1 MNSERQLAKLVVAV
15 AMFAFLAVPARS
27 SHANTFALGALTPF
41 ADISISSPSHTTGSF
56 SDVFSF
62 SVTADA
68 ALASVLANISF
79 FTSGGISNFT
89 TSLYEIGSGGS
100 VLKAIGA
107 TSIVPNGPVT
117 VTTSIISFS
126 PLLTGVGSPA
136 LPSYEIRTS
145 GIVVGAFGSYG
156 GNLVVSPIP
165 EPEIYAMM
173 VAGLGLL
180 GFVARRRKQGVA
192 V

>member
-1 MNSERQLAKLVVAV
+1 MKSNSQLAKFASAL
-15 AMFAFLAVPARS
+15 AMFAVLAVPARG
-27 SHANTFALGALTPF
+27 SHADTFALGALTPF
-41 ADISISSPSHTTGSF
+41 ADISISSPSRPTGSF

-62 SVTADA
+62 SVTADSS
-68 ALASVLANISF
+68 LASVLANISF
-79 FTSGGISNFT
+79 FASGGISNFS

-100 VLKAIGA
+100 MLKAMGT

-117 VTTSIISFS
+117 VTTSVISFS
-126 PLLTGVGSPA
+126 PLLAGVGSPA

-145 GIVVGAFGSYG
+145 GNVVGAFGSYG

-173 VAGLGLL
+173 LAGLGLL
-180 GFVARRRKQGVA
+180 SFVARRRKVVTA
-192 V
+192 